1 MASTSVQIGQV
12 LADEVK
18 VVMYSEGISRQA
30 TEKMEFE
37 YTDNP
42 QTTVNE
48 ALERHGLDSKILF
61 LRNGCEAL
69 PVLSS

>member
-1 MASTSVQIGQV
+1 
-12 LADEVK
+12 
-18 VVMYSEGISRQA
+18 MYSEGISRQA